1 MFFIIMHYNY
11 MWVCSEW
18 LVGIVVGLSCN
29 ILQKRVQYLNINE
42 KYLRFNPNPIANIH
56 CINVI
61 NVNYLTLK
69 NKFIFIVNLPI
80 IQRNSFGISFKLLLN
95 LFPYGHRIILQ
106 MDGSSNGNFTVVLLD
121 WRYQECHGCH
131 GISINYNDLM
141 VHTFHRNHV
150 SLFRFL
156 WFLIISDQRIE
167 MSFQTSIFC

>member
-1 MFFIIMHYNY
+1 MMFFIIMHYNY

-42 KYLRFNPNPIANIH
+42 KYLRFNLNPIANIH

-80 IQRNSFGISFKLLLN
+80 IFKETRLESHLN
-95 LFPYGHRIILQ
+95 
-106 MDGSSNGNFTVVLLD
+106 
-121 WRYQECHGCH
+121 CC
-131 GISINYNDLM
+131 
-141 VHTFHRNHV
+141 
-150 SLFRFL
+150 
-156 WFLIISDQRIE
+156 
-167 MSFQTSIFC
+167 

>member
-1 MFFIIMHYNY
+1 MHYNY

-42 KYLRFNPNPIANIH
+42 KYLRFNLNPIANIH
-56 CINVI
+56 CIKVI

-69 NKFIFIVNLPI
+69 NKFTFIVNLPI

-95 LFPYGHRIILQ
+95 LFPCGHRIILQ
-106 MDGSSNGNFTVVLLD
+106 MDGSSNGNFTVVLYRDTWSGVTKNVMAAAL
-121 WRYQECHGCH
+121 C
-131 GISINYNDLM
+131 ISINYNDLM